1 MWYKTDENKAKEGI
15 HFLSMCIAK
24 EGKRMQNKP
33 LTFIAF
39 GDGEERERLFA
50 VFFIQ

>member
-1 MWYKTDENKAKEGI
+1 MYRTDENKAKEGI

-24 EGKRMQNKP
+24 EGKRMQNKS

-39 GDGEERERLFA
+39 VDGEEKEGLFA